1 MARVNVSRA
10 IELAGVSR
18 STFYSSYVKQGRI
31 TVSRD
36 NTGKKYID
44 TSELLRVFGELKET
58 EPDTPDTQPN
68 SSTEHPTEQ
77 LRTPDK
83 TEPNSLLLE
92 LEKLKL
98 ERQNLK
104 ERLSAAQEREAWYK
118 KQIDT
123 LTDTVRLLEDQRP
136 SQKPNRRWWQFMWK

>member
-18 STFYSSYVKQGRI
+18 STFYSSYIKQGRV

-36 NTGKKYID
+36 SAGKKYID

-58 EPDTPDTQPN
+58 EPDTPNTQPN

-104 ERLSAAQEREAWYK
+104 ERLSAAQEREQWYK

-123 LTDTVRLLEDQRP
+123 LTDTMRLLEDQRP
-136 SQKPNRRWWQFMWK
+136 RQKPNRRWWQFMWK

>member
-36 NTGKKYID
+36 SAGKKYID

-58 EPDTPDTQPN
+58 EPDTLNTQPN

-104 ERLSAAQEREAWYK
+104 ERLSAAQEREVWYK

-123 LTDTVRLLEDQRP
+123 LTDTMRLLEDQRP
-136 SQKPNRRWWQFMWK
+136 RQKPNRRWWQFMWK

>member
-36 NTGKKYID
+36 SAGKKYID

-58 EPDTPDTQPN
+58 EPNTPDTQPN

-104 ERLSAAQEREAWYK
+104 ERLSAAQEREVWYK
-118 KQIDT
+118 KQIDA
-123 LTDTVRLLEDQRP
+123 LTDTMRLLEDQRP
-136 SQKPNRRWWQFMWK
+136 RQKPNRRWWQFMWK